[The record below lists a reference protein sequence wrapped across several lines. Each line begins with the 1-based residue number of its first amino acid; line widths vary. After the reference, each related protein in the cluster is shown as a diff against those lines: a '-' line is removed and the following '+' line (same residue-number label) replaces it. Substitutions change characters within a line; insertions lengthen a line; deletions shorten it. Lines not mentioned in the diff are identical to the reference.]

1 MFRFNTNAKR
11 IIAVAGS
18 ATFCLAV
25 YQANGLRQKYKHSVK
40 LYPPSGPNSGS
51 EKWVKKFTAL
61 RESLIDEKDDIL
73 EKTSAMLKDIKSK
86 LSQTIKC
93 TENKIKD
100 KITKSLKEI
109 SLTQTAAAAKA
120 TRKVKLILLGDSL
133 VCGVGCDNDP
143 GDFKSKSSPPLPK
156 ILAKILSF
164 AMQADVEWCSYGFIG
179 ATVADLRSVLL
190 PEVKK
195 DLISSMVDLNGTKDS
210 DLVCNSCHSDRDNKP
225 ELYTK
230 ENVEIIVVVVCGLND
245 WKLLV
250 EQFPYGPGPA
260 RYRQDLTGLIED
272 IKTISTDLSSK
283 CSVFLPAMPL
293 ICGRGDPSYDLG
305 IAPLTYFVDFVSFVW
320 DQQKKSVALDNEVTH
335 RVLHFR
341 NDEVPRILML
351 SEISNS
357 PLQFT

>member
-11 IIAVAGS
+11 VVAVAGS
-18 ATFCLAV
+18 GIFCLAV
-25 YQANGLRQKYKHSVK
+25 YQANCLRQKYKHSVK

-51 EKWVKKFTAL
+51 EKWVKKLTAL
-61 RESLIDEKDDIL
+61 RESLIDEKDDVL

-109 SLTQTAAAAKA
+109 SLTQGAAKA
-120 TRKVKLILLGDSL
+120 KRKVKLILLGDSL

-156 ILAKILSF
+156 FLAKILSF
-164 AMQADVEWCSYGFIG
+164 AMQTDVEWCSYGYIG

-195 DLISSMVDLNGTKDS
+195 DLISSMEILNGTKDS
-210 DLVCNSCHSDRDNKP
+210 DLIYNSSHSASDIEP
-225 ELYTK
+225 ELNST
-230 ENVEIIVVVVCGLND
+230 ENVEIIVVVICGLND

-272 IKTISTDLSSK
+272 IKTISTDVSSK

-320 DQQKKSVALDNEVTH
+320 DQQKKSVALDNEVNH
-335 RVLHFR
+335 RV
-341 NDEVPRILML
+341 
-351 SEISNS
+351 
-357 PLQFT
+357 

>member
-1 MFRFNTNAKR
+1 MFRFNTNAR
-11 IIAVAGS
+11 RVFALTGT

-25 YQANGLRQKYKHSVK
+25 YQANGLREKYKHSVK

-51 EKWVKKFTAL
+51 EKWVKKLTAL
-61 RESLIDEKDDIL
+61 RESMIDEKDDVL
-73 EKTSAMLKDIKSK
+73 EKTSAMLKDIKFK
-86 LSQTIKC
+86 LSQTIKNA
-93 TENKIKD
+93 EEKIKE
-100 KITKSLKEI
+100 KITKSLKEM
-109 SLTQTAAAAKA
+109 SVSQPQKA
-120 TRKVKLILLGDSL
+120 IRKVKLILLGDSL

-143 GDFKSKSSPPLPK
+143 GDSKSKSSPPLPK
-156 ILAKILSF
+156 FLAKILSF
-164 AMQADVEWCSYGFIG
+164 ALQADVEWCSYGYIG

-195 DLISSMVDLNGTKDS
+195 DLILSMTDIKGVKDS
-210 DLVCNSCHSDRDNKP
+210 SLFHHSCQADCENKSQQNNN
-225 ELYTK
+225 

-272 IKTISTDLSSK
+272 INIISADFSSK
-283 CSVFLPAMPL
+283 CSVYLPAMPL

-320 DQQKKSVALDNEVTH
+320 DQQKKSVALDNEVFH
-335 RVLHFR
+335 R
-341 NDEVPRILML
+341 I
-351 SEISNS
+351 
-357 PLQFT
+357 

>member
-1 MFRFNTNAKR
+1 MFRFNTNAR
-11 IIAVAGS
+11 RVVAVAGS

-25 YQANGLRQKYKHSVK
+25 YQANCLRQKYKHSVK
-40 LYPPSGPNSGS
+40 LYPPTGPNSGS
-51 EKWVKKFTAL
+51 EKWVKKLTAL

-73 EKTSAMLKDIKSK
+73 EKTSAMLKDVKSK

-100 KITKSLKEI
+100 KFTKSLKEI
-109 SLTQTAAAAKA
+109 SLTQSAAKA

-156 ILAKILSF
+156 FLAKILSF
-164 AMQADVEWCSYGFIG
+164 AMQADVEWCSYGYIG
-179 ATVADLRSVLL
+179 ATVADLRTVLL
-190 PEVKK
+190 PDVKK
-195 DLISSMVDLNGTKDS
+195 DLISSMVDLNGTGDS
-210 DLVCNSCHSDRDNKP
+210 DLICNSSNSEYENKS
-225 ELYTK
+225 ELNSK
-230 ENVEIIVVVVCGLND
+230 ENVEIIVVVICGLND

-272 IKTISTDLSSK
+272 IKTISTGLSSK
-283 CSVFLPAMPL
+283 CSVYLPAMPL

-320 DQQKKSVALDNEVTH
+320 DQQKKSVALDNEVIT
-335 RVLHFR
+335 RVEQFRPLLHS
-341 NDEVPRILML
+341 D
-351 SEISNS
+351 
-357 PLQFT
+357 